1 MTLFFTFPLFLI
13 SLWPIPDFPN
23 AEMPTSWDLK
33 SGDSLFFTTPTLQIS
48 TDPPRNK
55 LTQPPMGMAQDFIW
69 SLTWTAYY
77 QNSRSSFWCR
87 NNLCQWLNTCKNA
100 PETVLRIRKIHVL
113 RKQWATSQT
122 KAQKRTRDDFI
133 RGIWW
138 PVRESG
144 RAGEREIGAISG
156 RLSNNPGELA
166 LLQKSSSG
174 LKKPK
179 WQRWVS
185 LKIA

>member
-13 SLWPIPDFPN
+13 SLWPIPAFPN

-48 TDPPRNK
+48 TDPPHNK

-69 SLTWTAYY
+69 SLTWIAYY

-100 PETVLRIRKIHVL
+100 PETVLRIRKIRVL

-133 RGIWW
+133 RGIWR

-144 RAGEREIGAISG
+144 RSVPYLGDSRIIRESWHCSRRAPQAWRNQSD
-156 RLSNNPGELA
+156 SDE
-166 LLQKSSSG
+166 
-174 LKKPK
+174 
-179 WQRWVS
+179 
-185 LKIA
+185 